1 MNTIEVDYMNRRKFI
16 SKETSDFNF
25 YKEEIIEV
33 AKELC
38 YNSKVIKKLKK
49 AKTSDELTRIMHDAR
64 NGLYD

>member
-1 MNTIEVDYMNRRKFI
+1 MIEKMLGRMDY
-16 SKETSDFNF
+16 EDFN
-25 YKEEIIEV
+25 YDKKQTIIA

-38 YNSKVIKKLKK
+38 YNSKVIEKLKK